1 MRDYRAVPLE
11 VKSLSDTG
19 EFTGYGSVFD
29 YTDLYDDQVIKG
41 AFVDSLAKK
50 MPKLLWQHNSN
61 EPVGVYTRAIEDD
74 HGLFVEGQL
83 ALKTSRGAE
92 AYELLKI
99 KAISGMSIGYNVID
113 SVFDKQTGISVLE
126 KLDLWEISL
135 VTFPANELATV
146 QSVKQLEEINSLA
159 DAEKFLREAGGF
171 SKTQARGFV
180 SRLKTINVET
190 TELEHLCKKYASIFA
205 NERK

>member
-1 MRDYRAVPLE
+1 
-11 VKSLSDTG
+11 
-19 EFTGYGSVFD
+19 
-29 YTDLYDDQVIKG
+29 
-41 AFVDSLAKK
+41 

-113 SVFDKQTGISVLE
+113 SVFDKKTGISVLE

-171 SKTQARGFV
+171 FQDTRREALCRG
-180 SRLKTINVET
+180 LKQ
-190 TELEHLCKKYASIFA
+190 
-205 NERK
+205 